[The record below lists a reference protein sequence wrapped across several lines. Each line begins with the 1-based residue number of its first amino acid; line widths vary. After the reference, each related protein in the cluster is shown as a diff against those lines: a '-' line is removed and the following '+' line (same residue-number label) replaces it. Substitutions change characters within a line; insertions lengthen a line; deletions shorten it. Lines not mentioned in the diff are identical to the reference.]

1 MLKQKAILATFN
13 TLSLNEKR
21 DLLNEILDSAGILVR
36 DYRDS
41 ELGGK
46 VEFTDTI
53 EDFLQLGVE
62 KQFIDF
68 ISRVDNYFIF
78 KKEEI
83 ERFFQLYQSVK
94 ERCNVGIWKHT
105 FRGDECYR
113 ETKNEF
119 YLGYEPKR
127 TEWKGFHVNMGYD
140 DDNTF
145 TPMGKEE
152 FFNHMLYEAT
162 SCQIC
167 IPQDP
172 TKSQGVMLEKTYSS
186 SLRYLEDE
194 DFKEWWNF

>member
-13 TLSLNEKR
+13 TLSLDEKR
-21 DLLNEILDSAGILVR
+21 ELLNEILDSAGILVR

-46 VEFTDTI
+46 VEYPDTMG
-53 EDFLQLGVE
+53 DFFKLSRE
-62 KQFIDF
+62 KQFISF
-68 ISRVDNYFIF
+68 MYRVENYFIF
-78 KKEEI
+78 KKEYI
-83 ERFFQLYQSVK
+83 ETIYKLYQRIK
-94 ERCNVGIWKHT
+94 EKSNIGIWKHT

-113 ETKNEF
+113 ELKDEF
-119 YLGYEPKR
+119 YLGYDPKR

-140 DDNTF
+140 DDNIF

-167 IPQDP
+167 IPQDS